1 VRQLY
6 DIKHGVRN
14 GQWSELMKAVVA
26 QLSDED
32 MVALAAYTASLA
44 P

>member
-1 VRQLY
+1 
-6 DIKHGVRN
+6 VRN